1 MTIFFGSHRIEYCPG
16 YQTKIVL
23 RNFSD
28 KKILKKEYAV
38 IECSIVANPWNG
50 KKHGMAETE
59 RSGKTASPKIKNKV
73 WPRQNVLGKP
83 HLQKSKTIKNTAG
96 VHPATYIVNQT

>member
-1 MTIFFGSHRIEYCPG
+1 MVKNKVWPRQNVLGKPHLQKSKTRYGRARTFWENRISKN
-16 YQTKIVL
+16 QKQ
-23 RNFSD
+23 
-28 KKILKKEYAV
+28 
-38 IECSIVANPWNG
+38 
-50 KKHGMAETE
+50 GMAETE